1 MGTPPVS
8 HTVLILGGGVGG
20 VVAANRLRRLLPNG
34 DRIIVV
40 ERSAEVSFG
49 ASLPWLVAGQRSK
62 EAISRP
68 LRQLLK
74 PGVELVVGGI
84 DEIDPGSRSVLV
96 NGRHLAGDDLIIA
109 LGASLAPER
118 IPGLVEAGFNIYEP
132 DGAEAL
138 RQEVAQF
145 RGGRLVVLTA
155 APAYKCPAA
164 PYETALLL
172 EDIFERRGI
181 RDEVDMQLFAAEPAP
196 MGVAGPAVSA
206 AVVGMLEA
214 RGIAYLPEHQV
225 RTVDPVA
232 KTIAFSN
239 GVAAA
244 FDLLAFVPPHIAPE
258 VVLRAGLAAENG
270 WMSADRHTLETKW
283 PGVYAL
289 GDVVSFPL
297 AMGKPLP
304 KAGVFARAQAQVV
317 ARNIAAK
324 RRGRE
329 ASARF
334 EGYGMC
340 FVETGGGKAGI
351 GRGNFYAEP
360 VPTVALHAPGRLG
373 HFVKVLFELQ
383 WLRGWA

>member
-1 MGTPPVS
+1 MS

-20 VVAANRLRRLLPNG
+20 VVAANRLSRLLPKG

-40 ERSAEVSFG
+40 DRHADSSFG

-68 LRQLLK
+68 LRQLLRS
-74 PGVELVVGGI
+74 GVELVTGDI
-84 DEIDPGSRSVLV
+84 DEIDPGSRSAVV
-96 NGRHLAGDDLIIA
+96 GGRRLAGDDLIIA

-118 IPGLVEAGFNIYEP
+118 IPGLAEAGFNIYEP
-132 DGAEAL
+132 EGADAL
-138 RQEVAQF
+138 RREMSQF
-145 RGGRLVVLTA
+145 SGGRLIVLTA

-172 EDIFERRGI
+172 EDVCRSRGI
-181 RDEVDMQLFAAEPAP
+181 RDKVDLRLIAAEPGP

-206 AVVGMLEA
+206 AVRGMLEA

-225 RTVDPVA
+225 RAVDPVA
-232 KTIAFSN
+232 KKIEFTN
-239 GVAAA
+239 GVEAS
-244 FDLLAFVPPHIAPE
+244 FDLLAFVPPHVAPAI
-258 VVLRAGLAAENG
+258 VLRAGLAGENG
-270 WMSADRHTLETKW
+270 WMSADKNTLETKW

-324 RRGRE
+324 RHGRS
-329 ASARF
+329 ATARF

-360 VPTVALHAPGRLG
+360 VPTVALHTPGRVG
-373 HFVKVLFELQ
+373 HLVKVLFEQQ

>member
-1 MGTPPVS
+1 MNSKTIV
-8 HTVLILGGGVGG
+8 ILGAGIGGI
-20 VVAANRLRRLLPNG
+20 VAATLLRKRLPRAHRVVL
-34 DRIIVV
+34 V
-40 ERSAEVSFG
+40 EREERYVFPP
-49 ASLPWLVAGQRSK
+49 SLLWLMTGQRTPK
-62 EAISRP
+62 RISRP
-68 LRQLLK
+68 LDALRKQGIELIR
-74 PGVELVVGGI
+74 GNVER
-84 DEIDPGSRSVLV
+84 IDPQARAVKV
-96 NGRHLAGDDLIIA
+96 NGIELTGDYLVIA
-109 LGASLAPER
+109 LGAELAPEQ
-118 IPGLVEAGFNIYEP
+118 IPGLAASGHNLYTVAGAATLR
-132 DGAEAL
+132 DAL
-138 RQEVAQF
+138 ASF
-145 RGGRLVVLTA
+145 RGGRIVLLTA

-172 EDIFERRGI
+172 EDVCRSRGI
-181 RDEVDMQLFAAEPAP
+181 RDKVDLRLIAAEPGP

-206 AVVGMLEA
+206 AVRGMLEA

-225 RTVDPVA
+225 RAVDPVA
-232 KTIAFSN
+232 KKIEFTN
-239 GVAAA
+239 GAEAS
-244 FDLLAFVPPHIAPE
+244 FDLLAFVPPHVAPAI
-258 VVLRAGLAAENG
+258 VLRAGLAGENG
-270 WMSADRHTLETKW
+270 WMSADKNTLETKW

-324 RRGRE
+324 RHGRS
-329 ASARF
+329 ATARF

-360 VPTVALHAPGRLG
+360 VPTVALHTPGRVG
-373 HFVKVLFELQ
+373 HLVKVLFEQQ

>member
-1 MGTPPVS
+1 MGTASVS

-20 VVAANRLRRLLPNG
+20 VVAANRLRRLLPKG

-40 ERSAEVSFG
+40 DRHADSSFG
-49 ASLPWLVAGQRSK
+49 ASLPWLVAGQRST

-74 PGVELVVGGI
+74 SGVELVIGDI
-84 DEIDPGSRSVLV
+84 DEIDPLSRSVV
-96 NGRHLAGDDLIIA
+96 VDGRRLAGEDLIIA

-118 IPGLVEAGFNIYEP
+118 IPGLAEAGFNFYQPE
-132 DGAEAL
+132 GAEAL
-138 RQEVAQF
+138 RQEMARF

-172 EDIFERRGI
+172 EDICRSRGI
-181 RDEVDMQLFAAEPAP
+181 RDKVDVRLFAAEPGP

-206 AVVGMLEA
+206 AVRGMLEA

-232 KTIAFSN
+232 KTIEFTN
-239 GVAAA
+239 GVAAS
-244 FDLLAFVPPHIAPE
+244 FDLLAFVPPHVAPD
-258 VVLRAGLAAENG
+258 VVLHAGLAGENG

-297 AMGKPLP
+297 AMGKRLP

-317 ARNIAAK
+317 ARNIASK
-324 RRGRE
+324 RRDRE

-334 EGYGMC
+334 EGHGMC
-340 FVETGGGKAGI
+340 FIEIGGGKAGI

-373 HFVKVLFELQ
+373 HFAKVLFEQQ

>member
-1 MGTPPVS
+1 MS

-20 VVAANRLRRLLPNG
+20 VVAANRLRRLLPKG

-40 ERSAEVSFG
+40 ERHADASFG
-49 ASLPWLVAGQRSK
+49 ASLPWLVAGQRSQ

-74 PGVELVVGGI
+74 PGVELVIGGI
-84 DEIDPGSRSVLV
+84 DEIDAGSRTVIV
-96 NGRHLAGDDLIIA
+96 NGRRLAGDALIIA

-118 IPGLVEAGFNIYEP
+118 IPGLAEAGFNIYQPE
-132 DGAEAL
+132 GAEAL
-138 RQEVAQF
+138 RQEMARF

-172 EDIFERRGI
+172 EDVCRSRGI
-181 RDEVDMQLFAAEPAP
+181 RDKVDVRLFAAEPGP

-206 AVVGMLEA
+206 AVRGMLEA

-232 KTIAFSN
+232 KTIEFTN
-239 GVAAA
+239 GVSAS
-244 FDLLAFVPPHIAPE
+244 FDLLAFVPPHVAPD
-258 VVLRAGLAAENG
+258 VVLRAGLAGENG
-270 WMSADRHTLETKW
+270 WMSADRHTLETSW

-317 ARNIAAK
+317 ARNIASK

-329 ASARF
+329 ARARF

-340 FVETGGGKAGI
+340 FIEIGGGKAGI

-373 HFVKVLFELQ
+373 HIVKVLFEQQ

>member
-1 MGTPPVS
+1 MS

-20 VVAANRLRRLLPNG
+20 VVAANRLRRLLPKG

-40 ERSAEVSFG
+40 ERHADASFG
-49 ASLPWLVAGQRSK
+49 ASLPWLVSGQRSK
-62 EAISRP
+62 EDISRP

-74 PGVELVVGGI
+74 PGVELVIGGI
-84 DEIDPGSRSVLV
+84 DEIDPGARSVIV
-96 NGRHLAGDDLIIA
+96 NGLRLAGDDLIIA

-118 IPGLVEAGFNIYEP
+118 IPGLAEAGFNIYQPE
-132 DGAEAL
+132 GAEAL
-138 RQEVAQF
+138 RQEMSRF

-172 EDIFERRGI
+172 EDVCRSRGI
-181 RDEVDMQLFAAEPAP
+181 RDKVDMQLFAAEPAP

-206 AVVGMLEA
+206 AVRGMLEA

-232 KTIAFSN
+232 KTMEFTN
-239 GVAAA
+239 GVAAS
-244 FDLLAFVPPHIAPE
+244 FDLLAFVPPHVAPD
-258 VVLRAGLAAENG
+258 VVLRAGLAGDNG
-270 WMSADRHTLETKW
+270 WMAADRNTLETKW

-317 ARNIAAK
+317 ARNIASK

-373 HFVKVLFELQ
+373 HVAKVLFEQQ

>member
-1 MGTPPVS
+1 MS

-20 VVAANRLRRLLPNG
+20 VVAANRLRRLLPKG

-40 ERSAEVSFG
+40 DRHADASFG

-62 EAISRP
+62 EAIARP

-74 PGVELVVGGI
+74 PGVELVIGDI
-84 DEIDPGSRSVLV
+84 DEIDPSSRSVV
-96 NGRHLAGDDLIIA
+96 VGGRRLAGDDMIIA
-109 LGASLAPER
+109 LGAALAPER
-118 IPGLVEAGFNIYEP
+118 IPGLVDAGFNIYEP
-132 DGAEAL
+132 DGADAL
-138 RQEVAQF
+138 RQEMARF

-164 PYETALLL
+164 PYEIALLL
-172 EDIFERRGI
+172 EDLCRGRGI
-181 RDEVDMQLFAAEPAP
+181 RNTVDVRLFAAEAAP
-196 MGVAGPAVSA
+196 MGVAGPAVGAS
-206 AVVGMLEA
+206 VRGMLEA

-225 RTVDPVA
+225 RAVDPVA
-232 KTIAFSN
+232 KKIEFTN
-239 GVAAA
+239 GVVAS
-244 FDLLAFVPPHIAPE
+244 FDLLAFVPPHVAPGI
-258 VVLRAGLAAENG
+258 VLRAGLAGENG
-270 WMSADRHTLETKW
+270 WMSADKHTLETKW

-324 RRGRE
+324 RRGR
-329 ASARF
+329 SATTRF

-360 VPTVALHAPGRLG
+360 VPTVALHAPGRIG
-373 HFVKVLFELQ
+373 HLVKVLFELQ

>member
-1 MGTPPVS
+1 MS

-20 VVAANRLRRLLPNG
+20 VVAANRLSRLLPKG

-40 ERSAEVSFG
+40 DRHADSSFG

-68 LRQLLK
+68 LRQLLRS
-74 PGVELVVGGI
+74 GVELVTGDI
-84 DEIDPGSRSVLV
+84 DEIDPGSRSAVV
-96 NGRHLAGDDLIIA
+96 GGRRLAGDDLIIA

-118 IPGLVEAGFNIYEP
+118 IPGLAEAGFNIYEP
-132 DGAEAL
+132 EGADAL
-138 RQEVAQF
+138 RREMSRF
-145 RGGRLVVLTA
+145 NGGRLIVLTA

-172 EDIFERRGI
+172 EDVCRSRGI
-181 RDEVDMQLFAAEPAP
+181 RDKVDLRLIAAEPGP

-206 AVVGMLEA
+206 AVRGMLEA

-225 RTVDPVA
+225 RAVDPVA
-232 KTIAFSN
+232 KKIEFTN
-239 GVAAA
+239 GAEAS
-244 FDLLAFVPPHIAPE
+244 FDLLAFVPPHVAPGI
-258 VVLRAGLAAENG
+258 VLRAGLAGENG
-270 WMSADRHTLETKW
+270 WMSADRNTLETKW

-324 RRGRE
+324 RHGRN
-329 ASARF
+329 ATARF

-360 VPTVALHAPGRLG
+360 VPTVALHAPGRVG
-373 HFVKVLFELQ
+373 HLVKVLFERQ